1 MEKEPAF
8 EARSTK
14 QPRSISL
21 LHSGAASRSEPAP
34 VSAEVGGRRVEEG
47 LCNHARGVDFI
58 SGRVVGAGRNGVGG
72 AGDLGVKRG
81 PT

>member
-1 MEKEPAF
+1 MWR

-21 LHSGAASRSEPAP
+21 LHSGAASAP
-34 VSAEVGGRRVEEG
+34 LSAEVGGKRVEEG

-58 SGRVVGAGRNGVGG
+58 SGRLVGAGRNEVGG
-72 AGDLGVKRG
+72 AGDLGVNRG